1 MLRRSVRIF
10 VLLLTVAVTAGV
22 VWKVTTNEQLRGR
35 ARLASQQRDA
45 TAADA
50 LFTLA
55 DIRSSLY
62 AYVAPGQGYD
72 FWAARAKPE
81 LDTLRARLTEVDEAA
96 TAAGYPLTAA
106 FENLDKLS
114 ATERRAHSYVR
125 GGQMLAA
132 GDVIFT
138 DARDLVDAV
147 GRELSAARQ
156 AMSRAESSREG
167 GMANE
172 QSLMAG
178 ALMAVWIVALILL
191 VPVPGTPAPI
201 ARAAEPAAA
210 PAPPVTSAP
219 PAEAAALANLPLRE
233 TPAPTAAPEPPPVAE
248 VVVPSSTPLFQD
260 LAALCLDLGR
270 VSDAEELNP
279 LLERAAEVL
288 DARGVVVWLLA
299 EDRQELVPAVAYG
312 YDPQV
317 LARLGPLTLTVDNL
331 TASAFR
337 TAAPAISGAVAN
349 HEAAVAVPILSATG
363 PSGVLTAEVHD
374 SGELDRAVA
383 IASVVAAQLANLFP
397 APTTAEGP
405 PEEAVN
411 V

>member
-10 VLLLTVAVTAGV
+10 VLLLTLAVTAGV
-22 VWKVTTNEQLRGR
+22 VWKATTNEQMRGR
-35 ARLASQQRDA
+35 ARLASQQTDA
-45 TAADA
+45 IAADA
-50 LFTLA
+50 LYTLA
-55 DIRSSLY
+55 DIRSSLH

-72 FWAARAKPE
+72 FWSARAKSE
-81 LDTLRARLTEVDEAA
+81 IDALRARLTELNTPAT
-96 TAAGYPLTAA
+96 TAAYPLDAA
-106 FENLDKLS
+106 FDSLDKL
-114 ATERRAHSYVR
+114 AAAERRAHSFVR
-125 GGQMLAA
+125 SGQMLAA

-138 DARDLVDAV
+138 DARDALDAV

-156 AMSRAESSREG
+156 AMARAGSSREG

-172 QSLMAG
+172 QSLLAG
-178 ALMAVWIVALILL
+178 ALMAVWIVALIMM
-191 VPVPGTPAPI
+191 VPVPRPVPQVAPVEEAVAIPTPV
-201 ARAAEPAAA
+201 PAA
-210 PAPPVTSAP
+210 T
-219 PAEAAALANLPLRE
+219 ALDNLPLRE
-233 TPAPTAAPEPPPVAE
+233 APAPEVVPEPPAPVVAAAP
-248 VVVPSSTPLFQD
+248 PSTTPLFQD

-279 LLERAAEVL
+279 LLERAADVL

-337 TAAPAISGAVAN
+337 TAAPATSGAVAN
-349 HEAAVAVPILSATG
+349 HEAAVAVPILSPTG
-363 PSGVLTAEVHD
+363 PSGVLTAEVHG
-374 SGELDRAVA
+374 SGDLDRAVA
-383 IASVVAAQLANLFP
+383 IASVIAAQLANLFP
-397 APTTAEGP
+397 SPTTAEGP

>member
-22 VWKVTTNEQLRGR
+22 VWRATTNEQMRGR
-35 ARLASQQRDA
+35 ARLASQQMDA

-55 DIRSSLY
+55 DIRSSLH

-72 FWAARAKPE
+72 FWSARARAG
-81 LDTLRARLTEVDEAA
+81 LDALRARLAEVDKAA
-96 TAAGYPLTAA
+96 AAAGHPLAAA
-106 FENLDKLS
+106 FDDLDKL
-114 ATERRAHSYVR
+114 AGAERRAHSYVR
-125 GGQMLAA
+125 AGQMLAA

-138 DARDLVDAV
+138 DARDLIDAV

-156 AMSRAESSREG
+156 AMSRAGSSREG

-178 ALMAVWIVALILL
+178 ALMSVWIVALILL
-191 VPVPGTPAPI
+191 VPVP
-201 ARAAEPAAA
+201 R
-210 PAPPVTSAP
+210 PAPPRAGAEAPVVAP
-219 PAEAAALANLPLRE
+219 PAPPAAAAALASLPLRE
-233 TPAPTAAPEPPPVAE
+233 TPAPPVVPEPPTPVVAAA
-248 VVVPSSTPLFQD
+248 PSSTPLFQD
-260 LAALCLDLGR
+260 LAALCLELGQ

-299 EDRQELVPAVAYG
+299 EDRQELVPAVAHG

-337 TAAPAISGAVAN
+337 TAAPATSGAAAG
-349 HEAAVAVPILSATG
+349 HQAAVAVPILSATG
-363 PSGVLTAEVHD
+363 PSGVLTAEVHG
-374 SGELDRAVA
+374 SGDLDRAVA
-383 IASVVAAQLANLFP
+383 IASVIAAQLANLFP

-405 PEEAVN
+405 PEQAVN
-411 V
+411 I

>member
-1 MLRRSVRIF
+1 MLRRAVRIF

-22 VWKVTTNEQLRGR
+22 VWKATTNEQMRGR
-35 ARLASQQRDA
+35 ARLASQQTDA

-50 LFTLA
+50 LYTLA
-55 DIRSSLY
+55 DIRSSLH

-72 FWAARAKPE
+72 FWSARAKSE
-81 LDTLRARLTEVDEAA
+81 IDALRARLTEVDPAA
-96 TAAGYPLTAA
+96 TAAGYPLEAA
-106 FENLDKLS
+106 FDNLDKLA

-125 GGQMLAA
+125 SGQMLAA

-156 AMSRAESSREG
+156 AMARAGSSREG

-172 QSLMAG
+172 QSLLAG
-178 ALMAVWIVALILL
+178 ALMAVWIVALIMM
-191 VPVPGTPAPI
+191 VPVPRPVAPVAPAEEAVVAVPAP
-201 ARAAEPAAA
+201 APAAA
-210 PAPPVTSAP
+210 
-219 PAEAAALANLPLRE
+219 ALDNLPLRE
-233 TPAPTAAPEPPPVAE
+233 APAPVVVPEPPAPVVAAAE
-248 VVVPSSTPLFQD
+248 PSTTPLFQD
-260 LAALCLDLGR
+260 LAALCLELGR

-279 LLERAAEVL
+279 LLERAADVL

-337 TAAPAISGAVAN
+337 TAAPATSGAVAN
-349 HEAAVAVPILSATG
+349 HEAAVAVPILSPTG
-363 PSGVLTAEVHD
+363 PSGVLTAEVHGTGD
-374 SGELDRAVA
+374 LDRAVA
-383 IASVVAAQLANLFP
+383 IASVIAAQLANLFP
-397 APTTAEGP
+397 SPTTAEGP

>member
-10 VLLLTVAVTAGV
+10 VLLLTVAATAGV
-22 VWKVTTNEQLRGR
+22 VWKATTNEQMRGR
-35 ARLASQQRDA
+35 ARLASQQTDA

-50 LFTLA
+50 LYTLA
-55 DIRSSLY
+55 DIRSSLH

-72 FWAARAKPE
+72 FWSARAKSE
-81 LDTLRARLTEVDEAA
+81 IDALRARLTEVDPAA
-96 TAAGYPLTAA
+96 TAAGYPLDAA
-106 FENLDKLS
+106 FDSLDKL
-114 ATERRAHSYVR
+114 AAAERRAHSYVR
-125 GGQMLAA
+125 SGQMLAA

-138 DARDLVDAV
+138 DARDMLDAV
-147 GRELSAARQ
+147 GREVSAARQ
-156 AMSRAESSREG
+156 AMARAGSSREG

-172 QSLMAG
+172 QSLLAG
-178 ALMAVWIVALILL
+178 ALMAVWIVALIMM
-191 VPVPGTPAPI
+191 VPVPRPVAPVAPAEEAVAVPAP
-201 ARAAEPAAA
+201 APAAA
-210 PAPPVTSAP
+210 
-219 PAEAAALANLPLRE
+219 ALDNLPLRE
-233 TPAPTAAPEPPPVAE
+233 APAPAVVPEPPAPAVAAAE
-248 VVVPSSTPLFQD
+248 PSTTPLFQD
-260 LAALCLDLGR
+260 LAALCLELGR

-279 LLERAAEVL
+279 LLERAADVL

-337 TAAPAISGAVAN
+337 TAAPATSGAVAN
-349 HEAAVAVPILSATG
+349 HEAAVAVPILSPTG
-363 PSGVLTAEVHD
+363 PSGVLTAEVHGTGD
-374 SGELDRAVA
+374 LDRAVA
-383 IASVVAAQLANLFP
+383 IASVIAAQLANLFP
-397 APTTAEGP
+397 SPTTAEGP

>member
-10 VLLLTVAVTAGV
+10 VLLLTIAVTAGV
-22 VWKVTTNEQLRGR
+22 VWKATTNEQMRGR
-35 ARLASQQRDA
+35 ARLASQQTDA

-50 LFTLA
+50 LYTLA
-55 DIRSSLY
+55 DIRSSLH

-72 FWAARAKPE
+72 FWSARAKSE
-81 LDTLRARLTEVDEAA
+81 LDALRARLTELNTAA
-96 TAAGYPLTAA
+96 TTAGYPLDAA
-106 FENLDKLS
+106 FDNLDKL
-114 ATERRAHSYVR
+114 AAAERRAHSYVR
-125 GGQMLAA
+125 SGQMLAA

-138 DARDLVDAV
+138 DARDMVDAV
-147 GRELSAARQ
+147 GGELSAARQ
-156 AMSRAESSREG
+156 AMARAGSSREG

-172 QSLMAG
+172 QSLLAG
-178 ALMAVWIVALILL
+178 ALMAVWIIALIMM
-191 VPVPGTPAPI
+191 VPVPRPVPQVAPAEEAVAVP
-201 ARAAEPAAA
+201 ASPPAAA
-210 PAPPVTSAP
+210 
-219 PAEAAALANLPLRE
+219 ALDNLPLRE
-233 TPAPTAAPEPPPVAE
+233 EPAP
-248 VVVPSSTPLFQD
+248 VVVPPPPAPVVAAAAPSTTPLFQD

-279 LLERAAEVL
+279 LLERAADVL

-337 TAAPAISGAVAN
+337 TAAPATSGAAAN
-349 HEAAVAVPILSATG
+349 HEAAVAVPILSPTG
-363 PSGVLTAEVHD
+363 PSGVLTAEVHG
-374 SGELDRAVA
+374 SGDLDRAVA
-383 IASVVAAQLANLFP
+383 IASVIAAQLANLFP
-397 APTTAEGP
+397 SPTTAEGP

-411 V
+411 I

>member
-10 VLLLTVAVTAGV
+10 VLLLTIAVTAGV
-22 VWKVTTNEQLRGR
+22 VWKATTNEQMRGR
-35 ARLASQQRDA
+35 ARLASQQTDA

-50 LFTLA
+50 LYTLA
-55 DIRSSLY
+55 DIRSSLH

-72 FWAARAKPE
+72 FWSARAKSE
-81 LDTLRARLTEVDEAA
+81 LDALRARLTELNTAA
-96 TAAGYPLTAA
+96 TTAGYPLDAA
-106 FENLDKLS
+106 FDNLDKL
-114 ATERRAHSYVR
+114 AAAERRAHSYVR
-125 GGQMLAA
+125 SGQMLAA

-138 DARDLVDAV
+138 DARDMVDAV

-156 AMSRAESSREG
+156 AMARAGSSREG

-172 QSLMAG
+172 QSLLAG
-178 ALMAVWIVALILL
+178 ALMAVWIVALIMM
-191 VPVPGTPAPI
+191 VPVPRPVPQVAPAEE
-201 ARAAEPAAA
+201 AAAIPA
-210 PAPPVTSAP
+210 PAPAVSA
-219 PAEAAALANLPLRE
+219 LDNLPLRE
-233 TPAPTAAPEPPPVAE
+233 APAPVVVPEPPAPVVA
-248 VVVPSSTPLFQD
+248 VAAPSTTPLFQD

-279 LLERAAEVL
+279 LLERAADVL

-317 LARLGPLTLTVDNL
+317 LARLGQLTLTVDNL

-337 TAAPAISGAVAN
+337 SAAPATSGAVAY
-349 HEAAVAVPILSATG
+349 HEAAVAVPILSPTG
-363 PSGVLTAEVHD
+363 PSGVLTAEVHG
-374 SGELDRAVA
+374 SGDLDRAVA
-383 IASVVAAQLANLFP
+383 IAIVIAAQLANLFP
-397 APTTAEGP
+397 SPTTAVGP

-411 V
+411 I

>member
-10 VLLLTVAVTAGV
+10 VLLLTMAVTAGV
-22 VWKVTTNEQLRGR
+22 VWKATTNEQARGR
-35 ARLASQQRDA
+35 ARLASQQMDT

-50 LFTLA
+50 LYTLA

-72 FWAARAKPE
+72 FWTTRARSAF
-81 LDTLRARLTEVDEAA
+81 DALRARLTEVDPAA
-96 TAAGYPLTAA
+96 TAAGYPLAAA
-106 FENLDKLS
+106 FDSLDKLT
-114 ATERRAHSYVR
+114 AAERRAHSLVR
-125 GGQMLAA
+125 SGQMLAA
-132 GDVIFT
+132 GDIIFT
-138 DARDLVDAV
+138 DARDLVDDV

-156 AMSRAESSREG
+156 AMGRAGSSREG

-172 QSLMAG
+172 QSLLAG
-178 ALMAVWIVALILL
+178 ALMAAWIVALILL
-191 VPVPGTPAPI
+191 VPVPRAVPPAVPAADAVPTPAPV
-201 ARAAEPAAA
+201 PAAA
-210 PAPPVTSAP
+210 AVDM
-219 PAEAAALANLPLRE
+219 PLRE
-233 TPAPTAAPEPPPVAE
+233 VPPPAPVPAPEPPAPE
-248 VVVPSSTPLFQD
+248 VVAPAAPSTTPLFQD

-299 EDRQELVPAVAYG
+299 EDRQELEPAVAYG

-331 TASAFR
+331 TAAAFR
-337 TAAPAISGAVAN
+337 TAAPATSGAVAN
-349 HEAAVAVPILSATG
+349 HDAAVAVPILSPTG
-363 PSGVLTAEVHD
+363 PSGVLTAEVHG
-374 SGELDRAVA
+374 SGDDLDRAVA
-383 IASVVAAQLANLFP
+383 IASVIAAQLANLFP
-397 APTTAEGP
+397 SPTTAEGP

>member
-22 VWKVTTNEQLRGR
+22 VWKATTNEQMRGR
-35 ARLASQQRDA
+35 ARLASQQMDA

-50 LFTLA
+50 LYTLA
-55 DIRSSLY
+55 DIRSSLH
-62 AYVAPGQGYD
+62 AYVAPGQGHD
-72 FWAARAKPE
+72 FWSTRAKSAI
-81 LDTLRARLTEVDEAA
+81 DSLRARLAEVDPAA
-96 TAAGYPLTAA
+96 TAAGYPLDAA
-106 FENLDKLS
+106 FDHVDKL
-114 ATERRAHSYVR
+114 AGAERRAHAYVR
-125 GGQMLAA
+125 SGQMLAA
-132 GDVIFT
+132 GDLIFT
-138 DARDLVDAV
+138 DARDMVDAV

-156 AMSRAESSREG
+156 AIARAESSREG

-172 QSLMAG
+172 QSLLAG
-178 ALMAVWIVALILL
+178 ALMAVWIVALIMM
-191 VPVPGTPAPI
+191 VPVPRTVPPAAPSPVDQ
-201 ARAAEPAAA
+201 AAVTAAAA
-210 PAPPVTSAP
+210 PPAP
-219 PAEAAALANLPLRE
+219 LDNLPLRE
-233 TPAPTAAPEPPPVAE
+233 TPAPIEAPEPPAPVVAAA
-248 VVVPSSTPLFQD
+248 PSTTPLFQD

-299 EDRQELVPAVAYG
+299 EDRQELVPAVAHG

-337 TAAPAISGAVAN
+337 TAAPATSGAVAN
-349 HEAAVAVPILSATG
+349 HEAAVAVPILSSTG
-363 PSGVLTAEVHD
+363 PSGVLTAEVHG
-374 SGELDRAVA
+374 SGDLDRAVA
-383 IASVVAAQLANLFP
+383 IASVIAAQLANLFP
-397 APTTAEGP
+397 SPSTAEGP